1 MKENIRKLKLEEMEN
16 VNGGMVVG
24 SSILVIMMGKSKE
37 RGQQKEIHERMVEAQ
52 NLADIRVRASED
64 ALRAAMRID
73 AQERAI
79 KEQMAANRIVFD

>member
-1 MKENIRKLKLEEMEN
+1 MKENIRKLKLEEMEK

-24 SSILVIMMGKSKE
+24 SNILIIMMGKSKE
-37 RGQQKEIHERMVEAQ
+37 RGQRKEIHERTVEAQ
-52 NLADIRVRASED
+52 NLADIRLRASEN

>member
-1 MKENIRKLKLEEMEN
+1 MKENIRKVKLEEMEK

-24 SSILVIMMGKSKE
+24 SNILIIMMGKSKE
-37 RGQQKEIHERMVEAQ
+37 RGQRKEIHERTVEAQ
-52 NLADIRVRASED
+52 NLADIRVRASENE
-64 ALRAAMRID
+64 LRAAMRID

>member
-1 MKENIRKLKLEEMEN
+1 MKENIRKLKLEEMEK

-24 SSILVIMMGKSKE
+24 SNILIIMMGKSKE
-37 RGQQKEIHERMVEAQ
+37 RGQRKELHERMVEAQ